1 MTKPLYLQ
9 LTPEELWKSYINER
23 DNGIQDRIKLRE
35 EIMQLQKENTRLK
48 EYIDRITKN
57 QTRTRDAFMQKEDI
71 RRSKGNQSVMRRD
84 LWRSAPM
91 SIPCATREDAERMRN
106 LMYLAVVEYRKGGR
120 KRDIADREL
129 LDAIDNHMLT
139 VTDSALLIRR
149 KSINSNDGEG
159 PLPDWLSSHTS

>member
-9 LTPEELWKSYINER
+9 LTPEELWESYIKER

-35 EIMQLQKENTRLK
+35 EIMQLQKENTQLK
-48 EYIDRITKN
+48 KN
-57 QTRTRDAFMQKEDI
+57 QERLRSEFAQKEGI

-106 LMYLAVVEYRKGGR
+106 LMYLAVVEYRPGGR

-149 KSINSNDGEG
+149 KSVNSNDGEG
-159 PLPDWLSSHTS
+159 PLPDWLSSS